1 MLLSQE
7 ELEELQAVVDAER
20 EKFSH
25 QRKTVQ
31 REITTR
37 VTEVQFVYF
46 ISPLPGIFLA
56 SFFVV

>member
-46 ISPLPGIFLA
+46 ISPLQGTFLA
-56 SFFVV
+56 SF